1 MECFRYYYFNYC
13 SEFDRLCK
21 IIKYNVVYIVVI
33 LIILIVYICFGN
45 ENWFLRYVILGIFII

>member
-1 MECFRYYYFNYC
+1 MECFRYYYLNYC

-33 LIILIVYICFGN
+33 LRIFSICFGN
-45 ENWFLRYVILGIFII
+45 ENWFLRYVNLGIFII